1 MTKNEAMAC
10 YARLLEGEGDL
21 RTYLS
26 RLQEHI
32 EDLEALSGYYLSTWE
47 ADRASLNA
55 IPFPELYEEG
65 KLLDTFERYLDYLD
79 ELIDIAESVSIEG

>member
-1 MTKNEAMAC
+1 MNQNEAMAC
-10 YARLLEGEGDL
+10 YARLLEGEGEL
-21 RTYLS
+21 RTYLA
-26 RLQEHI
+26 RLQGHI
-32 EDLEALSGYYLSTWE
+32 EDLEALSGYYLSAWHS
-47 ADRASLNA
+47 DKASLKA